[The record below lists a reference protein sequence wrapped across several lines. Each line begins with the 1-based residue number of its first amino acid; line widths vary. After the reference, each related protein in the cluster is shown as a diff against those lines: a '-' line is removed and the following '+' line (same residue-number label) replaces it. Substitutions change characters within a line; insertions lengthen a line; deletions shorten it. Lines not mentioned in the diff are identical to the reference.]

1 MIQIKKTQPGL
12 SLSGFQVSK
21 EADKLI
27 ADNADN
33 TIGFRINQNI
43 VIIDFIPL
51 LFAVRSR
58 QAMFFVFDFIAITPI
73 MLRHH
78 IARLPSELL
87 QAFDPAFFTH
97 TAFIML
103 PLIIF
108 TEFTAFLAMP
118 MTAIHL

>member
-12 SLSGFQVSK
+12 SLSGLQVGK

-51 LFAVRSR
+51 LFTVRSR

-87 QAFDPAFFTH
+87 QALPSTFLTH
-97 TAFIML
+97 TAIIVL
-103 PLIIF
+103 VLILF
-108 TEFTAFLAMP
+108 AELTAFLAMSL
-118 MTAIHL
+118 TAIHL